1 MKNKTRALLL
11 ILLCTF
17 VNAFAQVFL
26 KLGVKN
32 FVFDIFLIITNY
44 SLLTG
49 LFLYGLSSLLFIYA
63 LKNGDLSVLT
73 PLFSLTYVWVNILSV
88 YLLAEAIRPKQG
100 AGIAS
105 ILIGVW
111 IIAKGEKK

>member
-17 VNAFAQVFL
+17 VNAFAQFFL
-26 KLGVKN
+26 KLGVKS

-88 YLLAEAIRPKQG
+88 YLLSENIVPKQVV
-100 AGIAS
+100 GITA

-111 IIAKGEKK
+111 IIAKGDIK